1 MLTRNVLLVSVFILM
16 AEGDLDSNDVGIQT
30 MLTDKDS
37 TSDEVPT
44 ASINTVSLDPSAPAA
59 NHVTAPESGPAAANS
74 VEDDE
79 DESRD
84 SEEGEKKKS
93 RSAKPQSP
101 APSPQIPAHVIIS
114 PAQPSPA
121 LSPEPIMP
129 QPKAAVR
136 NRTSKRRSRT
146 SRRQI

>member
-16 AEGDLDSNDVGIQT
+16 AEGDMDSNDVGIQT
-30 MLTDKDS
+30 MLTDRDS
-37 TSDEVPT
+37 SSDEVPT
-44 ASINTVSLDPSAPAA
+44 ASINAVSLDPPAPAA
-59 NHVTAPESGPAAANS
+59 NHVTAPETAAAAANS

-79 DESRD
+79 DGKRD
-84 SEEGEKKKS
+84 SEEGEKKKF

-101 APSPQIPAHVIIS
+101 APPPQIPAHVIIS

-121 LSPEPIMP
+121 HSLEPIMP

>member
-16 AEGDLDSNDVGIQT
+16 AEGDMDSNDVGIQT
-30 MLTDKDS
+30 MLTDRDS
-37 TSDEVPT
+37 SSDEVPT
-44 ASINTVSLDPSAPAA
+44 APAA
-59 NHVTAPESGPAAANS
+59 NHVTAPEDGK
-74 VEDDE
+74 
-79 DESRD
+79 RD
-84 SEEGEKKKS
+84 SEEGEKKKF

-101 APSPQIPAHVIIS
+101 APPPQIPAHVIIS

-121 LSPEPIMP
+121 HSLEPIMP